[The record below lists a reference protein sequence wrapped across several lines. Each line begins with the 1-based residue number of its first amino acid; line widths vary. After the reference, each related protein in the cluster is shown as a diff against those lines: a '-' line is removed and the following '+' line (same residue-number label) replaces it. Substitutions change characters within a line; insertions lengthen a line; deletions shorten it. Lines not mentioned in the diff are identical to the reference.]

1 MLLKY
6 SDLENLCWRC
16 KNSLVSSDLKPPLS
30 NTQWQSSL
38 KWLWNNMKMNSS
50 KVVQNVDSTKI
61 EIVQ

>member
-1 MLLKY
+1 MKY

-38 KWLWNNMKMNSS
+38 KWLRNGMKINGS
-50 KVVQNVDSTKI
+50 KVFQNVDLTKI